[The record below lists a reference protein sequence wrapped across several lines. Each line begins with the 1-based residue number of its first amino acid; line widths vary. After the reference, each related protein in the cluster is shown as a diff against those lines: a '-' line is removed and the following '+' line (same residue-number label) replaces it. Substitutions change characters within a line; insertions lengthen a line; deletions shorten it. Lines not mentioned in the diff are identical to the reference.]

1 VGGDTTPPSK
11 VTGLTG
17 QALNASQISLLWAVA
32 TDNVGVAGYEVYI
45 AALGIDY
52 ALGATTSSLSSVL
65 SELSHSTLYLL
76 KVRARDAVGNFGD
89 YSDPLVIL
97 TPPSDVTPPSDLSG
111 MSVHAVDFQALDLVW
126 SAGTD
131 DVGISSTNIEQC
143 RGVDCTD
150 FLLVAAVT
158 SGTTLRVSGLLPQ
171 TTYRFRAKHADA
183 AGNVSLNYSTVVTG
197 TTLAVPVGTVT
208 AVCRCKHHR

>member
-1 VGGDTTPPSK
+1 TPSTTSAILS
-11 VTGLTG
+11 GL
-17 QALNASQISLLWAVA
+17 SP
-32 TDNVGVAGYEVYI
+32 
-45 AALGIDY
+45 AAL
-52 ALGATTSSLSSVL
+52 
-65 SELSHSTLYLL
+65 HLL

-143 RGVDCTD
+143 RGVDCTN

>member
-1 VGGDTTPPSK
+1 MT
-11 VTGLTG
+11 
-17 QALNASQISLLWAVA
+17 
-32 TDNVGVAGYEVYI
+32 GYEVYV
-45 AALGIDY
+45 AESGSDY
-52 ALGATTSSLSSVL
+52 TLGATPSATSAILSGL
-65 SELSHSTLYLL
+65 SPAALHLL

-89 YSDPLVIL
+89 YSDAIVIL

-158 SGTTLRVSGLLPQ
+158 SGTSGTSGTTLRVSGLLPQ

-183 AGNVSLNYSTVVTG
+183 AGNVSLNYSPEVTG